1 MRKIL
6 NTIILSL
13 SFYSFYAQEAV
24 VEDTVSVSE
33 EVIQN
38 YIDSISKSFKYETGE
53 VLLPGGYAKI
63 MVPKGMKFLNQEQ
76 SKTVLVDLWGN
87 PNADGTLGML
97 FPEKYNPMDAN
108 AWAFDISFDE
118 MGYVKDDDAEDMNYD
133 EVLQDLKKGVLES
146 NAERQKA
153 GYETVQLIGW
163 ASSPFYDKERK
174 VLHWAKEL
182 KFGEEKENTLNYDVR
197 VLGRKGVLSLNA
209 VGSMKNLP
217 EVKPVIN
224 YLLSSVEF
232 TSGNK
237 YSDFDP
243 DLDHVAAWTVG
254 GLVAGKVLA
263 KVGFFAIFLKYIKII
278 LIAVAAAFGG
288 LWKWL
293 TGRKKKKEEESA
305 QPVPA
310 VIPHAEPE
318 QPASHSA
325 PEPLTNEPNKE
336 TNP

>member
-6 NTIILSL
+6 FVLLFSATFFGL
-13 SFYSFYAQEAV
+13 FAQEAETSDS
-24 VEDTVSVSE
+24 VEVSE
-33 EVIQN
+33 EAIQN
-38 YIDSISKSFKYETGE
+38 YIDSVSKSFTYETGE

-63 MVPKGMKFLNQEQ
+63 MVPKGMKYLNPEQ

-87 PNADGTLGML
+87 PSADGTLGML

-133 EVLQDLKKGVLES
+133 EVLEDLKKGVQES
-146 NAERQKA
+146 NIERKKA
-153 GYETVQLIGW
+153 GYETVQLMGW

-182 KFGEEKENTLNYDVR
+182 KFGEEEENTLNYDVR

-237 YSDFDP
+237 YADFDP

-293 TGRKKKKEEESA
+293 TGRKKKKEEEMA
-305 QPVPA
+305 QSTPA

-318 QPASHSA
+318 PTVSNPK
-325 PEPLTNEPNKE
+325 PEPLTNDSDQDK
-336 TNP
+336 NP